1 MMELL
6 EKAKFVFV
14 AYLRLR
20 CVESTSVVTKRSQS
34 RDNQNCVR
42 CWFCWSRANCIIIDD
57 VEI

>member
-20 CVESTSVVTKRSQS
+20 CVESTSVVTKRSQPC
-34 RDNQNCVR
+34 DNQNAVYTVG
-42 CWFCWSRANCIIIDD
+42 SVGQELI
-57 VEI
+57 VLLLMT